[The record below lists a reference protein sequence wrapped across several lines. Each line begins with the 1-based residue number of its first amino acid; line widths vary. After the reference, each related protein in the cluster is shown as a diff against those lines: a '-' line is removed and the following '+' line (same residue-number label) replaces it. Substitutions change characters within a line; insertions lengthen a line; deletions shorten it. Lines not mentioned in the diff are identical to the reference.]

1 MTDLSI
7 SSLFSIKDWIC
18 VVTGGGTGLG
28 LSELSYFKFFKSC
41 VRLSRSP
48 NNPLPFRSYT

>member
-48 NNPLPFRSYT
+48 HNPLPLRSYT